1 MATSG
6 PLYPST
12 LTPDGSGTVAWSN
25 LTNLSADDATYATA
39 VFSPYDYTDV
49 VDATAFGF
57 AIPGG
62 STIDGIVVEVQG
74 KVNTADDSGI
84 YSILL
89 LKAGTPTGDNK
100 GSSDP
105 FVFTASDTT
114 KTWGGAA
121 DLWGTTWTVSDIN
134 NSGFGFQFYAQW
146 DDSGSLGGT
155 RTVSVDF
162 VRITV
167 HYTAAGGGGSFIA
180 RANVSPTQAVN
191 RASTY

>member
-134 NSGFGFQFYAQW
+134 NSGFGLQFSAAANDYV
-146 DDSGSLGGT
+146 GT
-155 RTVSVDF
+155 VTVDF